1 MLTRSLVASAVS
13 ATRQP
18 RSNESDMTTAD
29 KMFSD
34 FRAAH
39 ERGEQLNLADC
50 LAGFSGDERDEL
62 EARINRYLIEDAPL
76 RRYDAAEFARE
87 QQTPAM
93 QRAAELFDNA
103 AETNLVAARER
114 AGLTLDELAAA
125 VLANAGLGADKAEQ
139 AKAADYLGQL
149 EQGTLPRLT
158 QRVRDA
164 VRSVLDTD
172 PASSFARPE
181 YGFAFRLSA
190 RDEAAPDE
198 SIELAELLLDA
209 MSTPSPRDW
218 DEVDE
223 LFLSDD

>member
-1 MLTRSLVASAVS
+1 
-13 ATRQP
+13 
-18 RSNESDMTTAD
+18 MTTGEQL
-29 KMFSD
+29 FSD
-34 FRAAH
+34 FRAEFESGA
-39 ERGEQLNLADC
+39 RPNVADFLAEAND
-50 LAGFSGDERDEL
+50 ADRRAL
-62 EARINRYLIEDAPL
+62 EARIDLYLEDEAPL
-76 RRYDAAEFARE
+76 RSFDAAEFAAAQETPVMKQAAALFE
-87 QQTPAM
+87 Q
-93 QRAAELFDNA
+93 AAQ
-103 AETNLVAARER
+103 TNLVAARER
-114 AGLTLDELAAA
+114 AGMTLDELAAA

-164 VRSVLDTD
+164 VLSVLDTD

-190 RDEAAPDE
+190 RDDVASDD
-198 SIELAELLLDA
+198 SIERAELLLDA
-209 MSTPSPRDW
+209 MSTPSPRGW

>member
-1 MLTRSLVASAVS
+1 MAKTKKKESQW
-13 ATRQP
+13 ATAT
-18 RSNESDMTTAD
+18 NERLAEAG
-29 KMFSD
+29 FRRGGA
-34 FRAAH
+34 RAAVVSLLD
-39 ERGEQLNLADC
+39 EQSCALSAY
-50 LAGFSGDERDEL
+50 E
-62 EARINRYLIEDAPL
+62 IEDL
-76 RRYDAAEFARE
+76 
-87 QQTPAM
+87 
-93 QRAAELFDNA
+93 L
-103 AETNLVAARER
+103 AARER

-158 QRVRDA
+158 GRVRDA
-164 VRSVLDTD
+164 VRSVLGTD

-190 RDEAAPDE
+190 RDDVASDE
-198 SIELAELLLDA
+198 SIERAELLLDA
-209 MSTPSPRDW
+209 MSTPSPRGW

>member
-1 MLTRSLVASAVS
+1 
-13 ATRQP
+13 
-18 RSNESDMTTAD
+18 MTTAD
-29 KMFSD
+29 KMFSE
-34 FRAAH
+34 FRAAY
-39 ERGEQLNLADC
+39 ERGERANVADF
-50 LAGFSGDERDEL
+50 LAGVSDDERDEL
-62 EARINRYLIEDAPL
+62 EARINRYLIEEAPL
-76 RRYDAAEFARE
+76 RSYDAAEFARE
-87 QQTPAM
+87 QQTPVM
-93 QRAAELFDNA
+93 QRAAELFDEA

-158 QRVRDA
+158 ARVRDA

-190 RDEAAPDE
+190 RDESAPEE
-198 SIELAELLLDA
+198 SIERAELLLDA
-209 MSTPSPRDW
+209 MSTPSPRGW

>member
-1 MLTRSLVASAVS
+1 
-13 ATRQP
+13 
-18 RSNESDMTTAD
+18 MTTAD
-29 KMFSD
+29 KMFSE
-34 FRAAH
+34 FRAAY
-39 ERGEQLNLADC
+39 ERGERANVADF
-50 LAGFSGDERDEL
+50 LAGVSDDERDEL
-62 EARINRYLIEDAPL
+62 EARINRYLIEEAPL
-76 RRYDAAEFARE
+76 RSYDAAEFARE
-87 QQTPAM
+87 QQTPVM
-93 QRAAELFDNA
+93 QRAAELFDEA

-172 PASSFARPE
+172 PASSFARPG

-190 RDEAAPDE
+190 RDDVASNE
-198 SIELAELLLDA
+198 SIERAELLLDA
-209 MSTPSPRDW
+209 MSTPSPRGW

>member
-1 MLTRSLVASAVS
+1 
-13 ATRQP
+13 
-18 RSNESDMTTAD
+18 MTTAD
-29 KMFSD
+29 KMFSE
-34 FRAAH
+34 FRAAY
-39 ERGEQLNLADC
+39 ERGERANVADF
-50 LAGFSGDERDEL
+50 LAGVSDDERDEL
-62 EARINRYLIEDAPL
+62 EARINRYLIEEAPL
-76 RRYDAAEFARE
+76 RSYDAAEFARE
-87 QQTPAM
+87 QQTPVM
-93 QRAAELFDNA
+93 QRAAELFDEA

-198 SIELAELLLDA
+198 SIERAELLLDA

>member
-1 MLTRSLVASAVS
+1 
-13 ATRQP
+13 
-18 RSNESDMTTAD
+18 MTTAD
-29 KMFSD
+29 KMFSE
-34 FRAAH
+34 FRAAY
-39 ERGEQLNLADC
+39 ERGERANVADF
-50 LAGFSGDERDEL
+50 LAGVSDDERDEL
-62 EARINRYLIEDAPL
+62 EARITRYLIEDAPL

-87 QQTPAM
+87 QQTPVM
-93 QRAAELFDNA
+93 QRAAELFDEA
-103 AETNLVAARER
+103 AATNLVAARER

-172 PASSFARPE
+172 PASSFARPG

>member
-1 MLTRSLVASAVS
+1 
-13 ATRQP
+13 
-18 RSNESDMTTAD
+18 
-29 KMFSD
+29 
-34 FRAAH
+34 
-39 ERGEQLNLADC
+39 
-50 LAGFSGDERDEL
+50 
-62 EARINRYLIEDAPL
+62 
-76 RRYDAAEFARE
+76 
-87 QQTPAM
+87 M
-93 QRAAELFDNA
+93 QRAAELFDEA
-103 AETNLVAARER
+103 AATNLVAARER

-125 VLANAGLGADKAEQ
+125 VLANAGLGADEAEQ

-181 YGFAFRLSA
+181 YGFAFRLSE
-190 RDEAAPDE
+190 RDEAAPEE
-198 SIELAELLLDA
+198 SIERAELFLDA

>member
-1 MLTRSLVASAVS
+1 
-13 ATRQP
+13 
-18 RSNESDMTTAD
+18 MTTAD

-34 FRAAH
+34 FRAAY
-39 ERGEQLNLADC
+39 ERGERANVADF
-50 LAGFSGDERDEL
+50 LAGVSDDERDEL
-62 EARINRYLIEDAPL
+62 EARINRYLIEEAPL
-76 RRYDAAEFARE
+76 RSYDAAEFARE
-87 QQTPAM
+87 QQTPVM
-93 QRAAELFDNA
+93 QRAAELFDEA

-172 PASSFARPE
+172 PASSLARPE

>member
-1 MLTRSLVASAVS
+1 MLTRSLAASAAS
-13 ATRQP
+13 AKRQP

-34 FRAAH
+34 FRAAY
-39 ERGEQLNLADC
+39 ERGERANVADF
-50 LAGFSGDERDEL
+50 LAGVNAGERDEL
-62 EARINRYLIEDAPL
+62 EARINRYVIEDAPL

-93 QRAAELFDNA
+93 QRAAELFDKA
-103 AETNLVAARER
+103 AATNLVAARER

-172 PASSFARPE
+172 PASSFARPG

-190 RDEAAPDE
+190 RDDVASNE
-198 SIELAELLLDA
+198 SIERAELLLDA
-209 MSTPSPRDW
+209 MSTPSPRGW

>member
-1 MLTRSLVASAVS
+1 
-13 ATRQP
+13 
-18 RSNESDMTTAD
+18 MTSAD

-34 FRAAH
+34 FRAAY
-39 ERGEQLNLADC
+39 ERGERTNVADC
-50 LAGFSGDERDEL
+50 LAGVSGDERDEL
-62 EARINRYLIEDAPL
+62 EARINRYLIEEAPL
-76 RRYDAAEFARE
+76 RSYDAAEFARE
-87 QQTPAM
+87 QQTPVM
-93 QRAAELFDNA
+93 QRAAELFDEA
-103 AETNLVAARER
+103 AATNLVAARER

-164 VRSVLDTD
+164 VRSVLGTD
-172 PASSFARPE
+172 PQSSFARPG

-190 RDEAAPDE
+190 RDDVASNE
-198 SIELAELLLDA
+198 SIERAELLLDA
-209 MSTPSPRDW
+209 MSTPSPRGW

>member
-1 MLTRSLVASAVS
+1 
-13 ATRQP
+13 
-18 RSNESDMTTAD
+18 MTTGEQL
-29 KMFSD
+29 FSD
-34 FRAAH
+34 FRAEFESGA
-39 ERGEQLNLADC
+39 RPNVADFLAEADD
-50 LAGFSGDERDEL
+50 ADRRAL
-62 EARINRYLIEDAPL
+62 EKRIDLYLEEEAPL
-76 RRYDAAEFARE
+76 RSYDAAEFARAQE
-87 QQTPAM
+87 TPVM
-93 QRAAELFDNA
+93 KQAAALFAQA

-181 YGFAFRLSA
+181 YGFACRLRA
-190 RDEAAPDE
+190 RDDVASHE
-198 SIELAELLLDA
+198 SIERAELLLDA
-209 MSTPSPRDW
+209 MSTPSPRGW

>member
-1 MLTRSLVASAVS
+1 
-13 ATRQP
+13 
-18 RSNESDMTTAD
+18 MTTGEQL
-29 KMFSD
+29 FSD
-34 FRAAH
+34 FRAEFESGA
-39 ERGEQLNLADC
+39 RPNVADFLAEADD
-50 LAGFSGDERDEL
+50 ADRHAL
-62 EARINRYLIEDAPL
+62 EKRIDLYLEEEAPL
-76 RRYDAAEFARE
+76 RSFDATEFVAAQE
-87 QQTPAM
+87 TPVM
-93 QRAAELFDNA
+93 KQAAALFVQA

-125 VLANAGLGADKAEQ
+125 VLEKTGIGADEAEQ
-139 AKAADYLGQL
+139 QKAAGYLGQL

-158 QRVRDA
+158 ARVRDA

-190 RDEAAPDE
+190 RDDVASNE
-198 SIELAELLLDA
+198 SIERAELLLDA
-209 MSTPSPRDW
+209 MSTPSPRGW

>member
-1 MLTRSLVASAVS
+1 MLTRSLAASAAS
-13 ATRQP
+13 AKRQP

-29 KMFSD
+29 KMFSE
-34 FRAAH
+34 FRAAY
-39 ERGEQLNLADC
+39 ERGERANVADF
-50 LAGFSGDERDEL
+50 LAGVNAGERDEL
-62 EARINRYLIEDAPL
+62 EARINHYLIEDAPL

-87 QQTPAM
+87 QQTPVM
-93 QRAAELFDNA
+93 QRAAELFDEA

-125 VLANAGLGADKAEQ
+125 VLEKTGLAASEAEQ
-139 AKAADYLGQL
+139 QKAAGYLGQL

-158 QRVRDA
+158 ERVRDA
-164 VRSVLDTD
+164 VRSVLGTD
-172 PASSFARPE
+172 PQSSFASPE

-209 MSTPSPRDW
+209 MSTPSPRGW

-223 LFLSDD
+223 LFLSGD

>member
-1 MLTRSLVASAVS
+1 
-13 ATRQP
+13 
-18 RSNESDMTTAD
+18 MTTAD

-62 EARINRYLIEDAPL
+62 EVRITRYLIEEAPL
-76 RRYDAAEFARE
+76 RSYDAAAFARE

-93 QRAAELFDNA
+93 QRAAELFDEA
-103 AETNLVAARER
+103 AETNLGAARER

-125 VLANAGLGADKAEQ
+125 VLKQAGVGADDAEQ

-158 QRVRDA
+158 GRVRDA
-164 VRSVLDTD
+164 VRSVLGTD

-190 RDEAAPDE
+190 RDDVASDE
-198 SIELAELLLDA
+198 SIERAELLLDA
-209 MSTPSPRDW
+209 MSTPSPRGW
-218 DEVDE
+218 DEIDE

>member
-1 MLTRSLVASAVS
+1 
-13 ATRQP
+13 
-18 RSNESDMTTAD
+18 MTTGEQL
-29 KMFSD
+29 FSD
-34 FRAAH
+34 FRAEFESGA
-39 ERGEQLNLADC
+39 RPNVADFLAEADD
-50 LAGFSGDERDEL
+50 GDRRAL
-62 EARINRYLIEDAPL
+62 EARIDLYLEEEAPL
-76 RRYDAAEFARE
+76 RSYDATEFARARE
-87 QQTPAM
+87 TPVMKQAAALFA
-93 QRAAELFDNA
+93 QAAEN
-103 AETNLVAARER
+103 NLVAARER

-164 VRSVLDTD
+164 VRFVLDTD

-198 SIELAELLLDA
+198 SIERAELLLDA
-209 MSTPSPRDW
+209 MSTPSPRGW